1 MARQFNLIPPICEQ
15 AEYHMF
21 QREKVEVQLPEL
33 FHKIGRFPAPPQPCP
48 NLIPRFRLSLPSP
61 SRFRP
66 GPAPLTPCC
75 GLHRS
80 LLPRPFPVSLLL
92 LRALGLTSPCSPLP
106 GVGAMTWSPLACGI
120 VSGKYDS
127 GIPPYSRAS
136 LKVKRRRGAGGG
148 DRQGQAFWR
157 DGAFGWTPWCWT
169 LSLGHCLRGGSR
181 RGNLEPPLA

>member
-33 FHKIGRFPAPPQPCP
+33 FHKIGGLPCPAPPSSS
-48 NLIPRFRLSLPSP
+48 PRPSPGSPLPFAPPISPALPLPRSTPAPALAPPSP
-61 SRFRP
+61 SPQPVRVP
-66 GPAPLTPCC
+66 LSPA
-75 GLHRS
+75 
-80 LLPRPFPVSLLL
+80 LLGVP
-92 LRALGLTSPCSPLP
+92 GLTLSSFPLP

-136 LKVKRRRGAGGG
+136 LKVKEQLGQGRAQGGTG
-148 DRQGQAFWR
+148 ISR
-157 DGAFGWTPWCWT
+157 DGPSGQMPRCRAG
-169 LSLGHCLRGGSR
+169 LVRGIAGMR
-181 RGNLEPPLA
+181 T

>member
-33 FHKIGRFPAPPQPCP
+33 FHKIG
-48 NLIPRFRLSLPSP
+48 
-61 SRFRP
+61 
-66 GPAPLTPCC
+66 G
-75 GLHRS
+75 
-80 LLPRPFPVSLLL
+80 LPRPFPSPRPARPASSLPCSA
-92 LRALGLTSPCSPLP
+92 LRPRLRTPFPGTLGLTSPGFPLP

-136 LKVKRRRGAGGG
+136 LKVKERPGWEEGTGRR
-148 DRQGQAFWR
+148 QAFWT
-157 DGAFGWTPWCWT
+157 DGA
-169 LSLGHCLRGGSR
+169 LG
-181 RGNLEPPLA
+181 PPPGAGPLWGLDPRQGTWRPC